1 MNTSSQGVAGAFSTQ
16 EMGIEVSVPKIKIL
30 IVDDNHHTRNILRLT
45 FSRLGEYE
53 IFEATQGIEA
63 IAIFNDQMPDIVF
76 LDIMMP
82 EMDGIEVC
90 RLIKATSTN
99 PHCIVILLSAKVSK
113 LDIEEGLNAGADRYL
128 FKPFS
133 PLQLIEIIDEFN
145 QNSPKKTNL
154 SQPVFEANLTSS
166 EGIHYNLLTGFDE
179 ERLETL
185 EMMLG
190 SQQQVLQA
198 VKKFIVDTSSMLG
211 DLQALLA
218 SSDFL
223 EATRKLHT
231 LKGCAADLGA
241 NEVSTLAH
249 DIEEMI
255 MQNKEGELSPKMEQ
269 LSQAMKI
276 VEKTVNTLL

>member
-63 IAIFNDQMPDIVF
+63 IAIFNEKIPDIVF

-82 EMDGIEVC
+82 EMDGLEVC

-99 PHCIVILLSAKVSK
+99 PHCHVILLSAKVSK

-145 QNSPKKTNL
+145 KNSPKKTNL
-154 SQPVFEANLTSS
+154 SQPVFEANVTSS

-241 NEVSTLAH
+241 NDVSALAH
-249 DIEEMI
+249 EIEEMI
-255 MQNKEGELSPKMEQ
+255 KQNKVGELSPKMKQ
-269 LSQAMKI
+269 LSQAWQI

>member
-1 MNTSSQGVAGAFSTQ
+1 MHV
-16 EMGIEVSVPKIKIL
+16 EVSVPKVKIL

-45 FSRLGEYE
+45 FSRLGEYD

-90 RLIKATSTN
+90 RLIKSTPTN

-113 LDIEEGLNAGADRYL
+113 PDIEEGLNAGADRYL

-145 QNSPKKTNL
+145 KNSLKKTNL
-154 SQPVFEANLTSS
+154 SQPVFDANVSS
-166 EGIHYNLLTGFDE
+166 FEGIHYNILTGFNE

-218 SSDFL
+218 SGDFS

-241 NEVSTLAH
+241 NDVSALAH
-249 DIEEMI
+249 EIEEMI
-255 MQNKEGELSPKMEQ
+255 KQNKVGELSPKMKQ
-269 LSQAMKI
+269 LSQAWQI

>member
-1 MNTSSQGVAGAFSTQ
+1 MNTSSQEAVSASSAQ
-16 EMGIEVSVPKIKIL
+16 EVGGQVSSPKIKIL

-63 IAIFNDQMPDIVF
+63 LAIFNEQMPDIVF

-82 EMDGIEVC
+82 EMDGIEAC
-90 RLIKATSTN
+90 RLIKSTSAN
-99 PHCIVILLSAKVSK
+99 PNCIVILLSAKVSK
-113 LDIEEGLNAGADRYL
+113 PDIEEGLSAGADRYL

-145 QNSPKKTNL
+145 QHSPKKTNL
-154 SQPVFEANLTSS
+154 SQPVFEANVTSS
-166 EGIHYNLLTGFDE
+166 EGVHYNLLTGFDE

-190 SQQQVLQA
+190 SKQQVLQA
-198 VKKFIVDTSSMLG
+198 VKKFIVDMSSMLG
-211 DLQALLA
+211 ELQALLA
-218 SSDFL
+218 SGDFL
-223 EATRKLHT
+223 TASRKLHT

-241 NEVSTLAH
+241 NEVSALAYE
-249 DIEEMI
+249 IEDMI
-255 MQNKEGELSPKMEQ
+255 KQDKTGDLNPKMEQ

-276 VEKTVNTLL
+276 VEKTAHTLR

>member
-1 MNTSSQGVAGAFSTQ
+1 MNTSSQGVADALSTQ
-16 EMGIEVSVPKIKIL
+16 EMRVEVSVPKVKIL

-90 RLIKATSTN
+90 RLIKATPTN

-113 LDIEEGLNAGADRYL
+113 PDIEEGLNAGADRYL

-154 SQPVFEANLTSS
+154 SQPVFEANVTSS
-166 EGIHYNLLTGFDE
+166 EGVHYNLLTGFDE

-190 SQQQVLQA
+190 SKQQVLQA
-198 VKKFIVDTSSMLG
+198 VKKFIVDMSSMLG
-211 DLQALLA
+211 ELQALLA
-218 SSDFL
+218 SGDFL
-223 EATRKLHT
+223 TASRKLHT

-241 NEVSTLAH
+241 NEVSALAYA
-249 DIEEMI
+249 IEEMI
-255 MQNKEGELSPKMEQ
+255 KQDKAGELSPKMEQ